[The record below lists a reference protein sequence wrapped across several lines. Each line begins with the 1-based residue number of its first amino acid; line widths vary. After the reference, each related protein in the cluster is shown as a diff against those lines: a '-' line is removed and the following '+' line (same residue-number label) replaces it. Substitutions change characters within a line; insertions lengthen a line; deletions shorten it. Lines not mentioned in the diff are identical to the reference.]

1 MAISGS
7 LLVLIVVIVL
17 LVLAVVLALAPAV
30 FIFLTTLC
38 GLLLWVCRR
47 MIGFR
52 VLRLKILRHAVGLPE
67 AASYLFYAGLEDR

>member
-30 FIFLTTLC
+30 FIVLTTLC
-38 GLLLWVCRR
+38 GLLLWV
-47 MIGFR
+47 
-52 VLRLKILRHAVGLPE
+52 VDA
-67 AASYLFYAGLEDR
+67 